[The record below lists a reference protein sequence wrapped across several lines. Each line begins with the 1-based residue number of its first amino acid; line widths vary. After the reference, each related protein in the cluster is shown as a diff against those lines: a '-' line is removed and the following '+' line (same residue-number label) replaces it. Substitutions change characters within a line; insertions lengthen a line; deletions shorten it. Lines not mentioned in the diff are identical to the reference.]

1 MENMTIAKN
10 LFMNSSVKFKVGHC
24 YSVVTWKNGLEVV
37 RISKLD
43 TAVREDGSQTFVLV
57 AEELVKSLD
66 QFDFRGIPDGV
77 TITPFK
83 SKKEENWY
91 SVRLAPKK
99 QAEETEGEE
108 LPFEVDSAGDIV
120 VEETPVTEKKTQV
133 KKKKKSSSC
142 PI

>member
-1 MENMTIAKN
+1 
-10 LFMNSSVKFKVGHC
+10 MNSSVKFKLGHC

-43 TAVREDGSQTFVLV
+43 TTVREDGSQTFILV
-57 AEELVKSLD
+57 SAELVRSLD

-77 TITPFK
+77 TITPFH
-83 SKKEENWY
+83 SKKEEDWF

-99 QAEETEGEE
+99 QAETEGEEDE
-108 LPFEVDSAGDIV
+108 LPFEVDQAGDIV
-120 VEETPVTEKKTQV
+120 VEEPVVEKKTTV